1 MLNKE
6 KTYFR
11 DKHLL
16 QRHPLLQPR
25 MRAILLDWLMEVS
38 WPGRPRALPR
48 ALARLR
54 LRGCGLTFSCCP
66 ACFLKRI
73 SEVSLPSRYF
83 YVGILP
89 FLLVTPGSALTDV
102 L

>member
-1 MLNKE
+1 MSVVLLGGVSCSWANREEVWKIMLNKE

-38 WPGRPRALPR
+38 WPRLAPAGPAPPR

-54 LRGCGLTFSCCP
+54 LRGCGHALLWSD
-66 ACFLKRI
+66 
-73 SEVSLPSRYF
+73 
-83 YVGILP
+83 
-89 FLLVTPGSALTDV
+89 FLLSPCVFP
-102 L
+102 